1 MEVQGSYKW
10 VISHLIWVISIVPLL
25 VTLLTSTHEPPRISS
40 HIKDQ
45 CMASKVPQLSP
56 LCRDVGNAN
65 LTLLAA
71 VQRNSQMLVADG
83 IEALITRLGLRGR

>member
-1 MEVQGSYKW
+1 
-10 VISHLIWVISIVPLL
+10 
-25 VTLLTSTHEPPRISS
+25 
-40 HIKDQ
+40 
-45 CMASKVPQLSP
+45 MASKVPQLSP